1 MEVQESIRKMRDFMI
16 TINDNMNALQDYA
29 SKAETE
35 ASIKTLERK
44 LNNLF
49 KMQIQNSLNP

>member
-1 MEVQESIRKMRDFMI
+1 MQESIRKMRDFMI

-35 ASIKTLERK
+35 ASIRSLERK

-49 KMQIQNSLNP
+49 KTQIQNSLNP

>member
-1 MEVQESIRKMRDFMI
+1 VQESIRKMRDFMI

-35 ASIKTLERK
+35 ASIKSIERK

-49 KMQIQNSLNP
+49 KMQIQNSLYP